1 MHGVYIICTKLN
13 VQKMH
18 VRHLLVYHNICVLP
32 VIKGY
37 FHKNFL
43 EIVFCKI
50 CDILEKVRY
59 YFPRPKQTLS
69 VLHYYIS
76 REPNKI
82 IQSCVIMNNMNIIPT
97 YTLVHT

>member
-1 MHGVYIICTKLN
+1 MCGICWF
-13 VQKMH
+13 
-18 VRHLLVYHNICVLP
+18 YHNISVLP

-43 EIVFCKI
+43 EIVFFKI

-59 YFPRPKQTLS
+59 YFPRPKQPLS